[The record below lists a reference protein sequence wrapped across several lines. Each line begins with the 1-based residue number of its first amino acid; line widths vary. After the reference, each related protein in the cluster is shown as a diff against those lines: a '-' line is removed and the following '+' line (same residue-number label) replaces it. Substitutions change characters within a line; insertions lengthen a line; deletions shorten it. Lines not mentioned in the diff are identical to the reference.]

1 MSLKYEVIG
10 NINFGS
16 EVKDILKLNGI
27 KDIDGFINPS
37 EKNVEELWCL
47 HNLDVAAKTILEH
60 IINNTKIGILVDCD
74 ADGYTSASIM
84 YDYIVRISNSNL
96 TPKYFIHNGKQHG
109 LDDKEIFEQIKNS
122 NIDLLI
128 IPDAGTGN
136 VKECNEL
143 IELGIKVVI
152 LDHHLINDYIT
163 GDIIYLVDNY
173 GNKLKSF
180 PKMIS
185 NNAIVVNNQLSPNV
199 HDKAMTG
206 AGIVY
211 KCIKCMDKFYNV
223 DIADEYLDLVAVG
236 MIGDRCDL
244 TNLQSR
250 YLVLKGI
257 EQLKNKTNRNI
268 FLKELINKQSYT
280 MNNNVTITSIAY
292 YICPLINAMI
302 RLGNY
307 EQKCN
312 MFRAMVNSTELKE
325 RKLRGKGLVEIPL
338 SEYVYKDCL
347 QLNKKQKELTN
358 EYSEIIFKQ
367 IEEYSM
373 NNLCVLVCNSN
384 NKIDKKFTGLI
395 AANVASKYKRPCLLL
410 SENNNIIGGSAR
422 GFEKSQIRDF
432 NKWCKDTNYFRSI
445 EGHPNAFGV
454 TISSDNIQKLIDY
467 IINIEYKDEET
478 YYVYK
483 VYDDKTI
490 NSELI
495 KRIYKFNHI
504 WNNGIEE
511 PLFCVENIIVN
522 SNNISIKGK
531 NNNVISFPYR
541 NMIVTYI
548 SKHSLLE
555 EYNNIKQCGNIISF
569 NIICKFSYDSYNN
582 KYQLLVE
589 NWEYKKDNNVNVVN
603 PFGTFTNN

>member
-1 MSLKYEVIG
+1 MAIKYDIIG
-10 NINFGS
+10 KINFGS
-16 EVKDILKLNGI
+16 EVKDILRLNGI
-27 KDIDGFINPS
+27 KNIDDFINPS
-37 EKNVEELWCL
+37 EKNVEDLWCL
-47 HNLDVAAKTILEH
+47 NNLDVAAKTILEH
-60 IINNTKIGILVDCD
+60 IINNKEIGILVDCD

-84 YDYIVRISNSNL
+84 YDYIVRISNNNL
-96 TPKYFIHNGKQHG
+96 IPKYFIHNGKQHG
-109 LDDKEIFEQIKNS
+109 LDDKEVFKQIKNS
-122 NIDLLI
+122 NLDLLI

-136 VKECNEL
+136 IFECNEL
-143 IELGIKVVI
+143 IMLGTSIVI
-152 LDHHLINDYIT
+152 LDHHR
-163 GDIIYLVDNY
+163 VDNHMLIDPNTKKETNELIPY
-173 GNKLKSF
+173 SELIF
-180 PKMIS
+180 
-185 NNAIVVNNQLSPNV
+185 NNAIIVNNQLSENAT
-199 HDKAMTG
+199 DKAMTG
-206 AGIVY
+206 AGIAY
-211 KCIKCMDKFYNV
+211 KCIKCMDKFNNT

-268 FLKELINKQSYT
+268 FLKELVNKQSYT
-280 MNNNVTITSIAY
+280 MNNDVTITGIAF

-302 RLGNY
+302 RLGDY

-325 RKLRGKGLVEIPL
+325 RKLRGKGLVDIPL

-347 QLNKKQKELTN
+347 QLNKKQKEITSESS
-358 EYSEIIFKQ
+358 EYIDKE
-367 IEEYSM
+367 IEEY
-373 NNLCVLVCNSN
+373 NLDKLSVLVCNSN
-384 NKIDKKFTGLI
+384 NNIDKNFTGLI
-395 AANVASKYKRPCLLL
+395 AANIASKYKRPCLLL
-410 SENNNIIGGSAR
+410 SENNGIIGGSAR

-432 NKWCKDTNYFRSI
+432 NKWCKNTNLFKSI

-454 TISSDNIQKLIDY
+454 TISSENIQSLIDY
-467 IINIEYKDEET
+467 ILTIEYKDELM
-478 YYVYK
+478 YHVYN

-495 KRIYKFNHI
+495 KRIYKYNNI

-511 PLFCVENIIVN
+511 PLFYVKNITTNID
-522 SNNISIKGK
+522 NISIKGK

-541 NMIVTYI
+541 NMIVTYM

-555 EYNNIKQCGNIISF
+555 EYKSIKECGYILSF
-569 NIICKFSYDSYNN
+569 NVICKFSYDNYNN

-589 NWEYKKDNNVNVVN
+589 DWEYEKSENNNIAN
-603 PFGTFTNN
+603 PFGNFTNN

>member
-1 MSLKYEVIG
+1 MALKYDIIG
-10 NINFGS
+10 KINFGS
-16 EVKDILKLNGI
+16 EVNDILKLNGI
-27 KDIDGFINPS
+27 KDIDNFINPS
-37 EKNVEELWCL
+37 EKNVEELSCL
-47 HNLDVAAKTILEH
+47 NNLDVAAKTILEH

-84 YDYIVRISNSNL
+84 YDYIVRISNYNL

-143 IELGIKVVI
+143 IELGVKVVI

-163 GDIIYLVDNY
+163 GDIIYVVDNY

-180 PKMIS
+180 PKIIS

-211 KCIKCMDKFYNV
+211 KCIKYMDKFYNV

-268 FLKELINKQSYT
+268 FLKELINKQSYS
-280 MNNNVTITSIAY
+280 MNNNITITSIAY
-292 YICPLINAMI
+292 YICPLINSMI
-302 RLGNY
+302 RLGEN
-307 EQKCN
+307 EQKYN
-312 MFRAMVNSTELKE
+312 MFRAMCNSTELIE
-325 RKLRGKGLVEIPL
+325 RKLRGKGIVPISI

-347 QLNKKQKELTN
+347 QLNKKQKEIVVESSEYIEN
-358 EYSEIIFKQ
+358 EVK
-367 IEEYSM
+367 EY
-373 NNLCVLVCNSN
+373 NLDKLPVLVCNGN
-384 NKIDKKFTGLI
+384 NNIDKNFTGLI
-395 AANVASKYKRPCLLL
+395 AANIAGKYKRPCLLL
-410 SENNNIIGGSAR
+410 NEYNSVLSGSAR
-422 GFEKSQIRDF
+422 GFDKSQIRDF
-432 NKWCKDTNYFRSI
+432 NSWCKQTNLFKSV
-445 EGHPNAFGV
+445 EGHSNAFGV
-454 TISSDNIQKLIDY
+454 SIELNNVQKLIDKLLK
-467 IINIEYKDEET
+467 IEYNDELI
-478 YYVYK
+478 YHVYN

-490 NSELI
+490 SSELI
-495 KRIYKFNHI
+495 KRIYKHNNL
-504 WNNGIEE
+504 WNNGIDE
-511 PLFCVENIIVN
+511 PLFCVKDIIANI
-522 SNNISIKGK
+522 NNIKLKGK
-531 NNNVISFPYR
+531 NNNVISFNYR
-541 NMIVTYI
+541 NIIITYI

-555 EYNNIKQCGNIISF
+555 EYNKLKQCGDNLSF
-569 NIICKFSYDSYNN
+569 TLICKFSYDSYND

-589 NWEYKKDNNVNVVN
+589 DWDYEVCNNSIKVN
-603 PFGTFTNN
+603 PFGGF